1 MIENQS
7 CHLVV
12 IVIEIAMRERTVMR
26 KEAGMGKMIGT
37 EGVGNMMTTTVTVDL
52 VIEALVDTM
61 IVIIESTLIEAE
73 VGRKRKATDEGINLM
88 PSGAIEMTATRRAIS
103 TGEMKMT
110 TGKGAQIVDIEEK
123 TEDTM

>member
-7 CHLVV
+7 CHLTV
-12 IVIEIAMRERTVMR
+12 IGVEIAMREHTVMR

-37 EGVGNMMTTTVTVDL
+37 EGVGNMMTTTVTVDP
-52 VIEALVDTM
+52 VIEALVDMM
-61 IVIIESTLIEAE
+61 IVIIASTLIEAE

-88 PSGAIEMTATRRAIS
+88 ESGAIEMRRAIS

-123 TEDTM
+123 MEDTM

>member
-7 CHLVV
+7 CHLTV
-12 IVIEIAMRERTVMR
+12 IGVEIAMREHTVMR

-37 EGVGNMMTTTVTVDL
+37 VGVRNMMTTTVTVDL
-52 VIEALVDTM
+52 VIEALVDMM

-88 PSGAIEMTATRRAIS
+88 PSGAIEMTAMRRAIA

-123 TEDTM
+123 MEDTM

>member
-7 CHLVV
+7 CHLTV
-12 IVIEIAMRERTVMR
+12 IGVEIAMREHTVMR

-37 EGVGNMMTTTVTVDL
+37 EGVGNMMTTTVTVDP
-52 VIEALVDTM
+52 VIEALVDMM
-61 IVIIESTLIEAE
+61 IVIIASTLIEAE

-88 PSGAIEMTATRRAIS
+88 ESGAIEMRRAI
-103 TGEMKMT
+103 TGEMKT
-110 TGKGAQIVDIEEK
+110 ATGKGAQIVDIEEK

>member
-7 CHLVV
+7 CHLTV
-12 IVIEIAMRERTVMR
+12 IGVEIAMREHTVMR

-37 EGVGNMMTTTVTVDL
+37 VGVRNMMTTTVTVDL
-52 VIEALVDTM
+52 VIEALVDMM

-88 PSGAIEMTATRRAIS
+88 ESGAIEMRRAIS
-103 TGEMKMT
+103 TGEMKT
-110 TGKGAQIVDIEEK
+110 ATGKGAQIVDIEEK

>member
-52 VIEALVDTM
+52 VIEALVDMM

-73 VGRKRKATDEGINLM
+73 VGRKRKTTDEGINLM
-88 PSGAIEMTATRRAIS
+88 ESGAIEMRRAI

-123 TEDTM
+123 MEDTM